1 MSLCSISA
9 PTTLLS
15 ALLPPCPA
23 VASTEGLFRVPGNK
37 VRVDRLMA
45 AIDRSDW
52 AAVADN
58 QCCYK
63 PHDFASALKHYLA
76 HLPEPLLP
84 GNHLEAY
91 LQATG
96 QYKCTAHPTMHSHR
110 PSSLT
115 PPTLSSLHLFQTS
128 LMSS

>member
-1 MSLCSISA
+1 MGEGGGRGYQNSTDSPKGCLPLPPSYLPCS
-9 PTTLLS
+9 
-15 ALLPPCPA
+15 PCPA

-52 AAVADN
+52 VAVADDHS
-58 QCCYK
+58 CYK

-91 LQATG
+91 LQAAG
-96 QYKCTAHPTMHSHR
+96 QYPAQPIPLCIHIAHP
-110 PSSLT
+110 P
-115 PPTLSSLHLFQTS
+115 
-128 LMSS
+128 